1 MGNGHSSSRKDPRK
15 NPKKDSRKEPKRES
29 KKDSRKDSPRR
40 DHKKSSKCTS
50 PRHKSSSHRS
60 DRHRHRHSHS
70 HSHSHSHTHGTSHG
84 ASHNNHHR
92 NTIHM
97 ADTHD
102 VSQEYAH
109 QRMDFVLQL
118 FQDPSFVPQIYP
130 MWERMG
136 EDARRAA
143 LKVRDRGSAVTA
155 PERDEFVRM
164 LYTAVPEA
172 PEAMGYGYDTEE
184 DRLYSREASPVVNA
198 LGIMNNEPASDQ
210 DAVRRHSMFP
220 PSSSVYST
228 DVKSAP
234 RSRGRSLSP
243 LIPQAASFPPS
254 APAPEA
260 AQPLQQE
267 ASTDHQSRRSSHSR
281 SQAGPSSE
289 GERHH
294 RQHSHSRSRARE
306 SSRERARRR
315 PHKPSSSSRRN

>member
-1 MGNGHSSSRKDPRK
+1 MGNGHSSSKRDPRK
-15 NPKKDSRKEPKRES
+15 NPKKESRKDSKRES
-29 KKDSRKDSPRR
+29 KKDSRKESSRR
-40 DHKKSSKCTS
+40 DHKKSSKGTS
-50 PRHKSSSHRS
+50 SRHESSSHRS
-60 DRHRHRHSHS
+60 DRNRHRHSHS
-70 HSHSHSHTHGTSHG
+70 HSHSHGTSHGTSH
-84 ASHNNHHR
+84 NQHHR

-97 ADTHD
+97 ANTHD

-118 FQDPSFVPQIYP
+118 FQDPSFVPQIHP

-228 DVKSAP
+228 DVESAP

-254 APAPEA
+254 ASAPEA
-260 AQPLQQE
+260 APPLRQE
-267 ASTDHQSRRSSHSR
+267 TLTDHRDRRHSHSR

-289 GERHH
+289 GERYH
-294 RQHSHSRSRARE
+294 RQHSHSRSHARE
-306 SSRERARRR
+306 SSRERAKRR
-315 PHKPSSSSRRN
+315 PRKPSSSSRRN